1 MSSEDHK
8 KDAKKDLKYGIIT
21 VSSSRYSNYKN
32 VSNPSDAKDVSGEI
46 MRDLIEKAKS
56 DLVLYKLVP
65 DDIDMIDNA
74 LSYAIESDAEVILI
88 SGGTGLAKKDLTIET
103 VSKYYE
109 KKIDGFGEL
118 FRYLSFKEIGS
129 AAILSRASAGIVR
142 DKVIFVMPGSPNA
155 VNLAM
160 KQLILK
166 EAPHILRHVKK
177 G

>member
-46 MRDLIEKAKS
+46 MQDLIEKAKS

-103 VSKYYE
+103 ASKYYE

-118 FRYLSFKEIGS
+118 FRYLSFEEIGS

-155 VNLAM
+155 VKLAM

-166 EAPHILRHVKK
+166 EAPHILRHIKK